1 MHRIG
6 QVLFMLSA
14 VTCAAVGTPSI
25 AQDAAAGKQAY
36 AQCAVCHSTDGTNG
50 VGPGLQGVLGRKAG
64 AFAGFR
70 YSRAMKGAAI
80 TWDDKSLDAYL
91 SDPQKMVP
99 GNVMPFS
106 GVVDAR
112 QRADLIAY
120 LKTLKIAH

>member
-6 QVLFMLSA
+6 PVLTVLSA
-14 VTCAAVGTPSI
+14 LACGAIGTSAI
-25 AQDAAAGKQAY
+25 AQDVAAGKEAH

-50 VGPGLQGVLGRKAG
+50 VGPSLQGVVGRKAG
-64 AFAGFR
+64 TFAGFR
-70 YSRAMKGAAI
+70 YSRAMKGADI

-91 SDPQKMVP
+91 SDPQKTVP

-106 GVVDAR
+106 GIADAK

-120 LKTLKIAH
+120 LKTLK